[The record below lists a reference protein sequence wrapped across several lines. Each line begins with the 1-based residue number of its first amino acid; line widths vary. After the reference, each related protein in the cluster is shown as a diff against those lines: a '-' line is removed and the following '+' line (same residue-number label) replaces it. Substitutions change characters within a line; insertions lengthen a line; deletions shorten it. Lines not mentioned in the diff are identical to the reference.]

1 MQSRWAQAVGAG
13 CPSSHAGVQIK
24 AQTQT
29 KAPVSRRGAIVPEAV
44 GFVKVSLMNEQASV
58 VLDDAP
64 GAQRLNVIIA
74 IAQLMQNLDRM
85 LTKRGRR

>member
-1 MQSRWAQAVGAG
+1 M
-13 CPSSHAGVQIK
+13 
-24 AQTQT
+24 
-29 KAPVSRRGAIVPEAV
+29 SRRGAIVPEAV

-74 IAQLMQNLDRM
+74 IAQLMQNLDRV
-85 LTKRGRR
+85 LTERWRRQAVAQLIP

>member
-1 MQSRWAQAVGAG
+1 M
-13 CPSSHAGVQIK
+13 
-24 AQTQT
+24 
-29 KAPVSRRGAIVPEAV
+29 SRRGTIVPEAV